1 MMVSISYT
9 NDLLDYFGGLGYNW
23 QIQTILAIS
32 SSCFLEVTSGIWCIN
47 KVPYLPSYRK
57 MANNN
62 NTLFFR
68 TANNVLLNHEAEKLF
83 DPVIMLRSEAKWSA

>member
-32 SSCFLEVTSGIWCIN
+32 SSCFLEVTSGI
-47 KVPYLPSYRK
+47 
-57 MANNN
+57 
-62 NTLFFR
+62 
-68 TANNVLLNHEAEKLF
+68 
-83 DPVIMLRSEAKWSA
+83 